1 MKISTLDWVFEKF
14 NIPVTLY
21 QHENSNGLLVVF
33 PGGGYPSFGPALY
46 YPTNLYLNKS
56 YDVLSL
62 DYDFKRFNYEGDRAV
77 FLKAMG
83 VFIFQKI
90 NADFTQS
97 KIHLIAKSIGT
108 NIIAESYYLI
118 DENLKD
124 RIQKIVLLTPAWNQS
139 IVMEKLLPL
148 GNKSFHVIGT
158 ADKLYNK
165 DFENV
170 LSGKNIDFLTISN
183 ADHGLDIEGNVE
195 QSLIELKKLVS
206 AIQNFISLP

>member
-21 QHENSNGLLVVF
+21 RNENSKGLLVVF
-33 PGGGYPSFGPALY
+33 PGGGYSSFGPALY

-62 DYDFKRFNYEGDRAV
+62 DYDFKRFSYEGDRAV
-77 FLKAMG
+77 FLKALG
-83 VFIFQKI
+83 LFIFQKI
-90 NADFTQS
+90 NIDFNQQ

-108 NIIAESYYLI
+108 NIIAESYDQI
-118 DENLKD
+118 DANLKE
-124 RIQKIVLLTPAWNQS
+124 RIQKVVLLTPVWNQS

-148 GNKSFHVIGT
+148 GSKSFHVIGT
-158 ADKLYNK
+158 ADKLYDK
-165 DFENV
+165 DFEKV
-170 LSGKNIDFLTISN
+170 LLDKNIGFLTISN
-183 ADHGLDIEGNVE
+183 ADHGLDIEGDVE

-206 AIQNFISLP
+206 AIQSFVSL